1 MASLDEKAVCVR
13 ITDLWRWTPKLFSFR
28 TERPQ
33 GFRFSAGQFARLG
46 LSSQGPLSDG
56 NLPDVWRAY
65 SIVSGPYDDYLEFYS
80 VVVPDGAFT
89 SQLTHFQVGDQLYI
103 ERQNHGF
110 LTIDRFPLEG
120 DLWMLASGTGLA
132 PFLSI
137 LADPETY
144 SHFDR
149 LVLVHSVRE
158 LAELAYQD
166 WLRALPEHPVFGEW
180 AHKVVVQPVVTRE
193 SSPHPSQRLPALIA
207 SEALEASL
215 GIRIDPSRSKVMLCG
230 NPEMVADCRAS
241 LKARGLVSAR
251 QSRPGQIATENY
263 W

>member
-1 MASLDEKAVCVR
+1 MTSLDDKAARVR
-13 ITDLWRWTPKLFSFR
+13 ITDVWTWTPKLFSFR
-28 TERPQ
+28 TERPK

-46 LSSQGPLSDG
+46 LSSCGPLADG
-56 NLPDVWRAY
+56 HAPDVWRAY
-65 SIVSGPYDDYLEFYS
+65 SIVSGPFDDFLEFYS

-89 SQLTHFQVGDQLYI
+89 SQLSRLKAGDDLYL
-103 ERQNHGF
+103 EHQNHGF
-110 LTIDRFPLEG
+110 LTIDRFALEG

-132 PFLSI
+132 PFLSM

-144 SHFDR
+144 ASFDR
-149 LVLVHSVRE
+149 LILVHSVRE

-166 WLRALPEHPVFGEW
+166 WLRGLPGHPIFGEW
-180 AHKVVVQPVVTRE
+180 ADRLVVQPVVTRE
-193 SSPHPSQRLPALIA
+193 ASPYPRQRLPALLE
-207 SEALEASL
+207 SGALEAAL
-215 GIRIDPSRSKVMLCG
+215 GLTITPDRSKVMLCG
-230 NPEMVADCRAS
+230 NPEMVADCRTS